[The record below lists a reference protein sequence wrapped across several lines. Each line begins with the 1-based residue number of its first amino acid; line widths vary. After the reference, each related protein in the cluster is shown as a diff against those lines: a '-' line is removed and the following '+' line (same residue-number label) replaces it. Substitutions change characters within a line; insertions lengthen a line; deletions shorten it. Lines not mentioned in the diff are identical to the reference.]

1 MPEKTEAPTPRR
13 LADARERGQVARS
26 VELNAAVGLL
36 VGAFLIQSM
45 GGPLVRALQNVL
57 RYSLDALPTV
67 EVTPEW
73 VQELFLYNLSQIVL
87 PLGEIILALM
97 LAGVVITL
105 VQIGLKWASKRKL
118 FDFGRVNP
126 VSGIKRMFSLDGLQQ
141 LIKSILKLVV
151 VGYVVYSYFQ
161 SRINSILILA
171 GLDLNTSITSWL
183 NLATGLIWN
192 VAIAYMILAI
202 ADYIFQR
209 WNFMRQMKMSRQEI
223 LDEIKQSEGDPY
235 MRSRIRQAQR
245 QMMARRMMSQV
256 PKADVIITNPTH
268 LAIAVKYD
276 SKKMTAPVVLA
287 KGSLLVAK
295 RIVEVAEDNDIP
307 VVQNIPLAR
316 AIFHT
321 VEIDGEIPPQ
331 LYRATAEILA
341 YVYKLRKSPY
351 KSKKAHVVNQEM
363 EL

>member
-161 SRINSILILA
+161 S
-171 GLDLNTSITSWL
+171 
-183 NLATGLIWN
+183 
-192 VAIAYMILAI
+192 
-202 ADYIFQR
+202 
-209 WNFMRQMKMSRQEI
+209 
-223 LDEIKQSEGDPY
+223 
-235 MRSRIRQAQR
+235 
-245 QMMARRMMSQV
+245 
-256 PKADVIITNPTH
+256 
-268 LAIAVKYD
+268 
-276 SKKMTAPVVLA
+276 
-287 KGSLLVAK
+287 GST
-295 RIVEVAEDNDIP
+295 R
-307 VVQNIPLAR
+307 
-316 AIFHT
+316 
-321 VEIDGEIPPQ
+321 
-331 LYRATAEILA
+331 Y
-341 YVYKLRKSPY
+341 
-351 KSKKAHVVNQEM
+351 
-363 EL
+363 